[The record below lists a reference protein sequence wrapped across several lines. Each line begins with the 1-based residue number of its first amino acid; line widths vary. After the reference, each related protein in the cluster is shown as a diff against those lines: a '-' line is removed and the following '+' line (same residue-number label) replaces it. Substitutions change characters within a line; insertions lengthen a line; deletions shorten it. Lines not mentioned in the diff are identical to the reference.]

1 MEVIH
6 LHHATPER
14 PSLAARLRLVHNS
27 AMEMSDARA
36 LNGVIL
42 SLYREGREVP
52 LSRYRAWALEQVAAV
67 IGFDSACW
75 GSASTEPPAL
85 HEMHLHHCEHGI
97 VEAYARCS
105 RHDFFRAALLADPG
119 TAINLGDLAARETYL
134 RSPLYR
140 NFGRRFKVEWALGT
154 LLIERTTSL
163 NEFLTLWRHDP
174 WLPFSETE
182 RQFKELLMPHLAATH
197 RAAWLRHFLRLP
209 GHVKQAWA
217 VVDRRGLLREASP
230 SFVALLRQHW
240 PAGSGSILPEA
251 LAASVQ
257 AGEAHV
263 VGAWRL
269 EVSDCGE
276 YRFVLARSTGALA
289 QLSVREREIA
299 RRYASGET
307 HSAIARALSLSP
319 ATVRNHVAHCF
330 RKLGVG
336 NKVELA
342 LRLDSGTSRL
352 PTGMAE

>member
-1 MEVIH
+1 MPGR
-6 LHHATPER
+6 ARR
-14 PSLAARLRLVHNS
+14 PLAARRRLVHNPV
-27 AMEMSDARA
+27 MEMADARL

-52 LSRYRAWALEQVAAV
+52 LGRYRAWALEQVATV
-67 IGFDSACW
+67 IGFDCACW
-75 GSASTEPPAL
+75 GSASADPPAL
-85 HEMHLHHCEHGI
+85 HEMHLHNCDRGI

-105 RHDFFRAALLADPG
+105 EHDFFRAALIADPG
-119 TAINLGDLAARETYL
+119 TAISLGDLVARETYL
-134 RSPLYR
+134 RSTFYR
-140 NFGRRFKVEWALGT
+140 RFGRRFRIEWALGT
-154 LLIERTTSL
+154 LLRERTTAL
-163 NEFLTLWRHDP
+163 HEFLTLWRQDP
-174 WLPFSETE
+174 WPPFSETD
-182 RQFKELLMPHLAATH
+182 RQLKELLMPHLAATH

-209 GHVKQAWA
+209 GHVNQAWA

-240 PAGSGSILPEA
+240 PACSGSILPEP
-251 LAASVQ
+251 LAVSVQ
-257 AGEAHV
+257 AGDAHV

-269 EVSDCGE
+269 DVSDCGE

-336 NKVELA
+336 SKVELA
-342 LRLDSGTSRL
+342 LRLDSATSRL